1 MASTGKAPSS
11 SATRQA
17 GSSSASGSKY
27 ERRLNELEEGTLQVG
42 DADYN
47 RTCRT
52 LAKYNFAVRDKELAM
67 QREEQASKYANA
79 ETEFRHQVDLKKLDI
94 ELRQVEENAV
104 SKQVQL
110 LQLQIELAKLKST
123 GAEDSEM
130 NS

>member
-1 MASTGKAPSS
+1 
-11 SATRQA
+11 
-17 GSSSASGSKY
+17 
-27 ERRLNELEEGTLQVG
+27 LQVG

-47 RTCRT
+47 RTRRT
-52 LAKYNFAVRDKELAM
+52 LAKYNFAVRDKELAV

-79 ETEFRHQVDLKKLDI
+79 ETEFRCQVDLKKLNI
-94 ELRQVEENAV
+94 ELRQAEENAI

>member
-1 MASTGKAPSS
+1 M
-11 SATRQA
+11 
-17 GSSSASGSKY
+17 
-27 ERRLNELEEGTLQVG
+27 QVG

-47 RTCRT
+47 RTHRT
-52 LAKYNFAVRDKELAM
+52 LAKYNFAVRDKELAV

-94 ELRQVEENAV
+94 ELRQAEENAV